1 MGYFFYFSTGDAS
14 KAAQIAQQMRDLGIR
29 WIRLPYV
36 WRFYDQNGAT
46 APDMSQPSWL
56 NTQDTEAFVNA
67 FNANGI
73 RVMLQVGD
81 PPQWGSTDPS
91 ETQSIMISSYLTA
104 PVFSIVPPVMD
115 AWAMLNFTLA
125 QRLEDKVSAW
135 EVWNEPES
143 PLFFEPKFYPGSR
156 TVPGTEFNHIVQMAA
171 LSIKTVDPAAKV
183 VVNYAGS
190 YSDTDFTTTFLPGT
204 KDYVDVYGR
213 HYSDGATDVTDTQ
226 KILHQYSIVGKPF
239 WDTESRGTDSMLF
252 ARWLSQRAQG
262 AEKVFPFIYHFAFNE
277 VGSDFARFGT
287 NPVGPDYVIRPKG
300 AAIRTLSDMLGNAQ
314 FVKTLKHVSLRK
326 DYLTYVFRK
335 EGRDI
340 VVLLR
345 NDASSFWDTSQRHLA
360 VFTVLGKFNNRAD
373 LKVTDLMGNR
383 THVTPKLQRIV
394 LPTVSNPMFIEG
406 LKISEKQPPLRFRRF
421 E

>member
-1 MGYFFYFSTGDAS
+1 
-14 KAAQIAQQMRDLGIR
+14 GIR

-91 ETQSIMISSYLTA
+91 QTQSIMISSYLTA

-125 QRLEDKVSAW
+125 QRLEGKVSAW

-190 YSDTDFTTTFLPGT
+190 Y
-204 KDYVDVYGR
+204 
-213 HYSDGATDVTDTQ
+213 
-226 KILHQYSIVGKPF
+226 
-239 WDTESRGTDSMLF
+239 
-252 ARWLSQRAQG
+252 
-262 AEKVFPFIYHFAFNE
+262 
-277 VGSDFARFGT
+277 
-287 NPVGPDYVIRPKG
+287 
-300 AAIRTLSDMLGNAQ
+300 
-314 FVKTLKHVSLRK
+314 
-326 DYLTYVFRK
+326 
-335 EGRDI
+335 
-340 VVLLR
+340 
-345 NDASSFWDTSQRHLA
+345 
-360 VFTVLGKFNNRAD
+360 
-373 LKVTDLMGNR
+373 
-383 THVTPKLQRIV
+383 
-394 LPTVSNPMFIEG
+394 
-406 LKISEKQPPLRFRRF
+406 
-421 E
+421 